1 MYKAW
6 NRGGLTSEWAQ
17 VKGKWRL
24 WQKCHMK
31 LAAELECVW
40 RLDGGETRKWKDCAK
55 RIKKKEGRRLLKAF
69 GGYLRSPRAE
79 KYICTYTARQTN
91 TPTASLSLSD
101 LHSHSHTQTNLSTP
115 WLQYVEGAYATTLS
129 LSVFDFLS
137 SHYSWSQFK
146 LKT

>member
-1 MYKAW
+1 
-6 NRGGLTSEWAQ
+6 
-17 VKGKWRL
+17 
-24 WQKCHMK
+24 MK
-31 LAAELECVW
+31 LAAELECIW

-55 RIKKKEGRRLLKAF
+55 RIRKKEGGRLLKAF
-69 GGYLRSPRAE
+69 GGYFRSPQAE
-79 KYICTYTARQTN
+79 KYICAYTENQYTH
-91 TPTASLSLSD
+91 SLSLSD
-101 LHSHSHTQTNLSTP
+101 LHSHSHTQTNLRTP